1 MSESVKIAVI
11 GGSGLYNLPEI
22 ENITAYEMDTP
33 FGKPS
38 SPIMVGTLYGKR
50 VAFLARHGKGHVLS
64 PSVVPNCANIYALKA
79 LGVRFIISANACGSL
94 RQDYP
99 PATIAIPD
107 QLIDYNLS
115 RRERS
120 FFVDGLI
127 AHVSVA
133 EPFDA
138 YLRGLL
144 VESVRAVGEV
154 AHDGGVFLIEDGTRF
169 STRAESNMFRAWGC
183 DLIGMTAAPEAFLAR
198 EAEIAYASMAHITDY
213 DSWHEDEEPVTAE
226 MVIGT
231 LKKNVEVVKKAI
243 SYAVQHLDEDKLV
256 PAHTALEKAITTDR
270 NMISHAAKE
279 KLHHIVKRVLKL

>member
-1 MSESVKIAVI
+1 MSELVKIAVI

-22 ENITAYEMDTP
+22 QDITAYEVDTP

-38 SPIMVGTLYGKR
+38 STIMVGTLHGKR
-50 VAFLARHGKGHVLS
+50 IAFIARHGKGHVLS

-79 LGVRFIISANACGSL
+79 LGVRFILSANACGSL
-94 RQDYP
+94 RQDYA

-120 FFVDGLI
+120 FFVEGLI

-138 YLRGLL
+138 YLRSLL
-144 VESVRAVGEV
+144 VESVRAVGGI
-154 AHDGGVFLIEDGTRF
+154 AHDGGCFLIEDGTRF

-198 EAEIAYASMAHITDY
+198 EAEIAYASIAHITDY
-213 DSWHEDEEPVTAE
+213 DSWHEEEEVVNVD
-226 MVIGT
+226 MVLTT
-231 LKKNVEVVKKAI
+231 LKKNVEVVKKTI
-243 SYAVQHLDEDKLV
+243 SYAVQQIDEDKLV

-270 NMISHAAKE
+270 NVINPAAVE

>member
-1 MSESVKIAVI
+1 MSELVKIAVI

-22 ENITAYEMDTP
+22 QDITAYELETP

-38 SPIMVGTLYGKR
+38 SPIMVGTLHGKR

-64 PSVVPNCANIYALKA
+64 PSAVPNLANIYALKA
-79 LGVRFIISANACGSL
+79 LGVRFILSANACGSL

-99 PATIAIPD
+99 PATIAVPD

-120 FFVDGLI
+120 FFVEGII

-138 YLRGLL
+138 YLRQLL
-144 VESVRAVGEV
+144 LESIRAVGGV
-154 AHDGGVFLIEDGTRF
+154 AHDGGTFLIEDGTRF
-169 STRAESNMFRAWGC
+169 STRAESHLFRSWGC

-213 DSWHEDEEPVTAE
+213 DSWHEEEEPVTVE
-226 MVIGT
+226 MVIAT

-243 SYAVQHLDEDKLV
+243 SHAVRQIDEDKLV

-270 NMISHAAKE
+270 NAITPAAAE